1 MLTKGDMR
9 LVHSRRDSKLMVSS
23 QMLVSNNE
31 SIIAS
36 YSSDTQYA
44 LARDSYGESDD
55 LFLDPGSG
63 AASTSETILYYIGV
77 GYAEGCTSEMG
88 SVSGSGSYEDGATAV
103 IKAVANEGYRFVKW
117 DDDNT
122 SAERSITVAAEHNYL
137 ALFEAEPSDTA
148 TITVTSNDAQKGS
161 VSIDGGEAGASA
173 ALGAEV
179 VVLVIHI
186 VSAVHAAVQHRRPIR
201 AVFVHTR
208 VTRVL
213 YEPTA
218 SRV

>member
-1 MLTKGDMR
+1 MATRSLTKGDNR
-9 LVHSRRDSKLMVSS
+9 LVHSLVSADGFQSIDGYLGSNADMPAGCFAYVHSRRDSKLMVSS

-31 SIIAS
+31 SIIAT

-77 GYAEGCTSEMG
+77 GYASGCTSEMG
-88 SVSGSGSYEDGATAV
+88 SVSGSGSYEEGATAV

-122 SAERSITVAAEHNYL
+122 SVSFAKNSRTLRGSGAVKNFDWFGKVAT
-137 ALFEAEPSDTA
+137 F
-148 TITVTSNDAQKGS
+148 
-161 VSIDGGEAGASA
+161 
-173 ALGAEV
+173 
-179 VVLVIHI
+179 
-186 VSAVHAAVQHRRPIR
+186 AVGM
-201 AVFVHTR
+201 
-208 VTRVL
+208 
-213 YEPTA
+213 
-218 SRV
+218 